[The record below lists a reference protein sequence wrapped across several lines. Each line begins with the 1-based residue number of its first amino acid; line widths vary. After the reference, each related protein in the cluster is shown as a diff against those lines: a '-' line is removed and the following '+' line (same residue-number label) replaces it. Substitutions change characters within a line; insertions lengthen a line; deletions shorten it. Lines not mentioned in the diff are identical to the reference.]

1 MDTDLETFYKIGSHL
16 TCTTA
21 LGKSVTGYLI
31 AYHLEQ
37 NLLLLKIVSSTENT
51 KPSGLEN
58 LDQQQNELKRKYDK
72 LDSMNHQIDNNGSI
86 ISKSSS
92 QNGGTGPPGFEH
104 VEVEHQNSQ
113 DSRNNSNDDN
123 CNSNTET
130 HHHDYTLL
138 NLRYI
143 ATIEEDETKFID
155 VDKIYCSSKMTK
167 IDNDNSQSISDQ
179 NSIQNPKN
187 LIDAGL
193 QTPIDINISKMVDKL
208 ADKKSEKL
216 IRAKLTDLGVTTDAV
231 QLKNYLEKTLGS
243 QNDTIHWDENNGDII
258 IFDEIVISGPN
269 YDKSSCRI
277 LEGANPQTKKHV
289 DKLIDKFYNDKTKRQ
304 KL

>member
-86 ISKSSS
+86 ISKNSS

-104 VEVEHQNSQ
+104 VEVEHQNIQ
-113 DSRNNSNDDN
+113 NSRNNSNDD
-123 CNSNTET
+123 SSTEP

-143 ATIEEDETKFID
+143 ATIEEDETKIID
-155 VDKIYCSSKMTK
+155 VDKIYCSSNMTK
-167 IDNDNSQSISDQ
+167 IDNDNSQSISDPY
-179 NSIQNPKN
+179 SIQNPKN
-187 LIDAGL
+187 LIEAGL

-208 ADKKSEKL
+208 ANKKSEKL

-243 QNDTIHWDENNGDII
+243 QNDTIHWDEKNGDII

-269 YDKSSCRI
+269 YNKSSCRI
-277 LEGANPQTKKHV
+277 LDGANPQTKKHV
-289 DKLIDKFYNDKTKRQ
+289 DKLIDKFYNDKSKRQ